1 MPSRSH
7 AFVATLL
14 LLILLPPAGQA
25 QTALPPATIVTTK
38 FPPYMELS
46 AEDQPIGPGVDFV
59 RRVAARAG
67 QTPAIRM
74 LPWARAL
81 LTAES
86 DANTLIFM
94 IARTPERET
103 RFHWVCGALEYDV
116 MLFRRSDRIE
126 VAPRNP
132 GDLRS
137 WHIASA
143 RQDVK
148 TNYLKQL
155 GVRVEETDDED
166 AATRLLVHGRIDLTP
181 AHPPTLHHRLRL
193 LGLPPERVT
202 PVMPLP
208 ALTSRL
214 YLAFGANSDPKLVH
228 AYREAC
234 DDLIRSGESIRL
246 LKPDS

>member
-1 MPSRSH
+1 MPLAS
-7 AFVATLL
+7 
-14 LLILLPPAGQA
+14 
-25 QTALPPATIVTTK
+25 IVTTK

-46 AEDQPIGPGVDFV
+46 AEDRPIGPGVDFV

-86 DANTLIFM
+86 EANTLIFM

-103 RFHWVCGALEYDV
+103 RFHWVCSALEYDV
-116 MLFRRSDRIE
+116 MLFRRSDRSE
-126 VAPRNP
+126 VAPRGP
-132 GDLRS
+132 SDLQS
-137 WHIASA
+137 WHIAGA

-148 TNYLKQL
+148 TNHLKQL
-155 GVRVEETDDED
+155 GLPVEETDDED

-181 AHPPTLHHRLRL
+181 AHPPTLRHRLRL

-202 PVMPLP
+202 AVMPLP

-214 YLAFGANSDPKLVH
+214 FLAFGANSDPRLVQ
-228 AYREAC
+228 AYRAAC
-234 DDLIRSGESIRL
+234 DAMIGNGEAVRL
-246 LKPDS
+246 LNPDS